1 MYVEKPMNYRVK
13 DHTCYYFDDIIRIE
27 DFDIKNILIDE
38 KPFENILVYIS
49 WTKSLIDSKSLRIRL
64 NKIDGFTRVYDGT
77 RYLVLFGSEKYDY
90 IYDRIRYLIG
100 VKSGVTDII
109 SFNSA
114 KIKVDLFDSLP
125 LEKLLCND
133 FSCYKTF

>member
-1 MYVEKPMNYRVK
+1 MNYRVK

-109 SFNSA
+109 NFNSA